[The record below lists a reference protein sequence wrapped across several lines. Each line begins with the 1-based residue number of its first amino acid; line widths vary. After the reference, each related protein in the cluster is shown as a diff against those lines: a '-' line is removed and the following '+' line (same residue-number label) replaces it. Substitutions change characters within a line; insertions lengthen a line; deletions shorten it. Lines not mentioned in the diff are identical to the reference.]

1 MSLNSS
7 LTLLLASLGTATAA
21 LTAVEL
27 SEVYT
32 EAAAKAAQVQTK
44 NDAQTLEA
52 ARIWYQLQGGP
63 ANASEQELVDKGY
76 LKPEF
81 LTRERV
87 MHGTPLPTS
96 E

>member
-1 MSLNSS
+1 MSLNHP
-7 LTLLLASLGTATAA
+7 LTLLLAALGTTTAA
-21 LTAVEL
+21 LTAAEL
-27 SEVYT
+27 SAVYNT
-32 EAAAKAAQVQTK
+32 AADKAADVQAQ
-44 NDAQTLEA
+44 NDAQTVEA

-63 ANASEQELVDKGY
+63 ADASEQELVDKGF

-87 MHGTPLPTS
+87 LRGAPLPSS

>member
-1 MSLNSS
+1 MQ
-7 LTLLLASLGTATAA
+7 
-21 LTAVEL
+21 ER
-27 SEVYT
+27 
-32 EAAAKAAQVQTK
+32 
-44 NDAQTLEA
+44 NDAQTVEA

-63 ANASEQELVDKGY
+63 ADASEQELVDKGY

-87 MHGTPLPTS
+87 TLDTPLPTS

>member
-21 LTAVEL
+21 ITAVEL

-32 EAAAKAAQVQTK
+32 EAAAKAAQVQER
-44 NDAQTLEA
+44 NDVQTLEA

-63 ANASEQELVDKGY
+63 ADASEQELVDKGF
-76 LKPEF
+76 LRPEF

-87 MHGTPLPTS
+87 EPATPLPTS

>member
-7 LTLLLASLGTATAA
+7 LTLLLASLGTATVAITAA
-21 LTAVEL
+21 EL

-32 EAAAKAAQVQTK
+32 EASTKAAQVQAR

-52 ARIWYQLQGGP
+52 ARIWYQMQGGP
-63 ANASEQELVDKGY
+63 ANASEQELVDKGF

-87 MHGTPLPTS
+87 KPATPLPTS

>member
-21 LTAVEL
+21 ITAVEL
-27 SEVYT
+27 SDVYT
-32 EAAAKAAQVQTK
+32 EATAKAAQVQER
-44 NDAQTLEA
+44 NDVQTLEA

-63 ANASEQELVDKGY
+63 ADASEQELVDKGY

-87 MHGTPLPTS
+87 EPATPLPTS

>member
-21 LTAVEL
+21 ITAVEL

-32 EAAAKAAQVQTK
+32 EAAAKSAQVQER

-63 ANASEQELVDKGY
+63 ADASEQELVDRGY

-87 MHGTPLPTS
+87 EPASRPPTS
-96 E
+96 P